1 MSTRSQIAVLA
12 AVLLLPACAQP
23 KVEETTQTKAA
34 PAVDVAAVQQQIEA
48 ANAAQ
53 LKVWETNDT
62 ANSSKNYAVDAVLM
76 MPNEAAWVG
85 GDKIHAGM
93 NGFMSQASLKD
104 IQVKT
109 ENVMVSGD
117 MAVETGSY
125 EWTVAPKVGK
135 PTHEKGKYL
144 TVWKQQADGSWKI
157 VRDIN
162 NSDLPAK

>member
-1 MSTRSQIAVLA
+1 MSTRSHVAVLA

-34 PAVDVAAVQQQIEA
+34 PTVDAAAVQQQIET

-53 LKVWETNDT
+53 IKAWEANDT
-62 ANSSKNYAVDAVLM
+62 ARSSQNYAADAVVM
-76 MPNEAAWVG
+76 MPNDAAWVG

-104 IQVKT
+104 VQVKT
-109 ENVMVSGD
+109 QNVMVSGD
-117 MAVETGSY
+117 LAVETGSF

-135 PTHEKGKYL
+135 PVHEKGKYL
-144 TVWKQQADGSWKI
+144 TVWKQQTDGSWKI